1 MSTTSGEVLYTFRN
15 QAPDVLVRG
24 RACKVSMEVRRSGA
38 LVAPTQAGS
47 TFTLVGPTGTVIVD
61 AAAVTVTG
69 SVATYTIPSG
79 SLPSTLG
86 LGEGYQERWTLVL
99 ADRTE
104 TVDREAA
111 LCVRPLPLT
120 VSDEDI
126 SGRYSQ
132 LARHLPAGVTTWQ
145 AKIDLAWR
153 AILRRLS
160 AEGHPT
166 YTVKSADALYEPTLQ
181 LTLSYIFRDLAMAQR
196 SGDNGPW
203 SEMARTAESAYERAW
218 GAMTFRADDD
228 LDGLVDDPSKRRGTA
243 AVVVSGGAPMS
254 YSPAVYR
261 RLGV

>member
-1 MSTTSGEVLYTFRN
+1 MSTTSAETLYTFRT

-38 LVAPTQAGS
+38 LVAPTQSGS
-47 TFTLVGPTGTVIVD
+47 TFTLVDPAGTVLVN

-79 SLPSTLG
+79 SLPSTLT

-99 ADRTE
+99 TDRTE

-145 AKIDLAWR
+145 SKIDLAWR
-153 AILRRLS
+153 AVLRRLAS
-160 AEGHPT
+160 EGHPT
-166 YTVKSADALYEPTLQ
+166 YTIKSAEQLHEPTLQ
-181 LTLSYIFRDLAMAQR
+181 LTLAYIFRDLAMAQR
-196 SGDNGPW
+196 SGDGGPW
-203 SEMARTAESAYERAW
+203 TDMARSAESAYERAW
-218 GAMTFRADDD
+218 GAMTFRSDDD
-228 LDGLVDDPSKRRGTA
+228 LDGLVDDVSRRRGTA
-243 AVVVSGGAPMS
+243 VVVIPGGAPQS
-254 YSPAVYR
+254 FSPWSYR
-261 RLGV
+261 RMGV